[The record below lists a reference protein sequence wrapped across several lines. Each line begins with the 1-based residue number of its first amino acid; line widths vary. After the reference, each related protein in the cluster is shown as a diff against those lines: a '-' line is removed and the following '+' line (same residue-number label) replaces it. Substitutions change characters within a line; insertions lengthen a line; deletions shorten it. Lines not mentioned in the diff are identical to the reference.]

1 MVKSSIEI
9 NKLSKNYGDSQVIK
23 DITFKLPQKGIYGI
37 LGKNGAGKTTLLAM
51 LMGLV
56 TPTSGDINIFGKS
69 LKHKKYEILKDI
81 NFQSPYVELPKKM
94 TVLQNLYFY
103 ARLYDVK
110 NYELVINKISS
121 ELRIDEL
128 LNKNYGS
135 LSSGQKTRVNLCK
148 SLLNNPKL
156 LLLDEPTASLDI
168 STSEFIRN
176 YIINFQKKNKST
188 IVITSHDLVEI
199 ELMCSYLIILNK
211 GNIFFEGDIKSLIKK
226 NNYRSLKEFFL
237 KND

>member
-1 MVKSSIEI
+1 M
-9 NKLSKNYGDSQVIK
+9 
-23 DITFKLPQKGIYGI
+23 
-37 LGKNGAGKTTLLAM
+37 
-51 LMGLV
+51 
-56 TPTSGDINIFGKS
+56 
-69 LKHKKYEILKDI
+69 
-81 NFQSPYVELPKKM
+81 
-94 TVLQNLYFY
+94 
-103 ARLYDVK
+103 
-110 NYELVINKISS
+110 
-121 ELRIDEL
+121 
-128 LNKNYGS
+128 
-135 LSSGQKTRVNLCK
+135 
-148 SLLNNPKL
+148 
-156 LLLDEPTASLDI
+156 DEPTASLDI

>member
-1 MVKSSIEI
+1 MSRSSIEI
-9 NKLSKNYGDSQVIK
+9 NKLSKNYGDSDVIK

-56 TPTSGDINIFGKS
+56 TPSSGDIYIFGKS
-69 LKHKKYEILKDI
+69 LKYQKYEILKDI

-94 TVLQNLYFY
+94 TVLQNLHFY

-110 NYELVINKISS
+110 NYQFVINKISH
-121 ELRIDEL
+121 ELKIEEL
-128 LNKNYGS
+128 LMKNYGS

-148 SLLNNPKL
+148 SLLNKPRL

-168 STSEFIRN
+168 STSEFVRN
-176 YIINFQKKNKST
+176 YIINFQKKNNST
-188 IVITSHDLVEI
+188 VVITSHDLVEI
-199 ELMCSYLIILNK
+199 ELMCSYLVILEK
-211 GNIFFEGDIKSLIKK
+211 GSIFYKGSIKTLIKK
-226 NNYRSLKEFFL
+226 NNYKSLKEFFL
-237 KND
+237 K

>member
-1 MVKSSIEI
+1 MEISIFLE
-9 NKLSKNYGDSQVIK
+9 NPSKY
-23 DITFKLPQKGIYGI
+23 
-37 LGKNGAGKTTLLAM
+37 
-51 LMGLV
+51 
-56 TPTSGDINIFGKS
+56 
-69 LKHKKYEILKDI
+69 KKYEILKDI

-94 TVLQNLYFY
+94 TVLQNLHFY

-110 NYELVINKISS
+110 NYELVINNISS

-226 NNYRSLKEFFL
+226 K
-237 KND
+237 

>member
-1 MVKSSIEI
+1 
-9 NKLSKNYGDSQVIK
+9 
-23 DITFKLPQKGIYGI
+23 
-37 LGKNGAGKTTLLAM
+37 M
-51 LMGLV
+51 L
-56 TPTSGDINIFGKS
+56 
-69 LKHKKYEILKDI
+69 
-81 NFQSPYVELPKKM
+81 NFQKM

-110 NYELVINKISS
+110 NYELVINNISS

-135 LSSGQKTRVNLCK
+135 LSSGQKTKVNLCK

-226 NNYRSLKEFFL
+226 NNYRSLKEFF
-237 KND
+237 

>member
-81 NFQSPYVELPKKM
+81 NFQSPYVELPKK
-94 TVLQNLYFY
+94 
-103 ARLYDVK
+103 
-110 NYELVINKISS
+110 
-121 ELRIDEL
+121 
-128 LNKNYGS
+128 
-135 LSSGQKTRVNLCK
+135 
-148 SLLNNPKL
+148 
-156 LLLDEPTASLDI
+156 
-168 STSEFIRN
+168 
-176 YIINFQKKNKST
+176 
-188 IVITSHDLVEI
+188 
-199 ELMCSYLIILNK
+199 
-211 GNIFFEGDIKSLIKK
+211 
-226 NNYRSLKEFFL
+226 
-237 KND
+237 

>member
-23 DITFKLPQKGIYGI
+23 DITFKLPQEGIYGI

-69 LKHKKYEILKDI
+69 LKYKKYEILKDI

-110 NYELVINKISS
+110 NYELVINNISS
-121 ELRIDEL
+121 ELRINEL

>member
-23 DITFKLPQKGIYGI
+23 DITFKLPQEGIYGI

-69 LKHKKYEILKDI
+69 LKYKKYEILKDI

-94 TVLQNLYFY
+94 TVLQNLHFY

-110 NYELVINKISS
+110 NYELVINNISS
-121 ELRIDEL
+121 ELRINEL

-135 LSSGQKTRVNLCK
+135 LSSGQKTKVNLCK

-176 YIINFQKKNKST
+176 YIINFQKNKST

-226 NNYRSLKEFFL
+226 
-237 KND
+237 